1 MGLLIGVLV
10 IAAALGLAVRQR
22 RVDRKHPFFA
32 AFGTT
37 FVAVFLLV
45 PGLLGYEL
53 HKSDWSIMRVTVSDG
68 PIWWQIYLGLAFV
81 LPAMYFWRK
90 ALRALP

>member
-1 MGLLIGVLV
+1 M
-10 IAAALGLAVRQR
+10 RQQR
-22 RVDRKHPFFA
+22 AERNNPFSA

-37 FVAVFLLV
+37 FVAALLLV

-53 HKSDWSIMRVTVSDG
+53 HKSDWSIMRVTVGDG
-68 PIWWQIYLGLAFV
+68 PVWWQIYLGLAFV
-81 LPAMYFWRK
+81 LPAVYFWRK

>member
-1 MGLLIGVLV
+1 MGQLE
-10 IAAALGLAVRQR
+10 RNN
-22 RVDRKHPFFA
+22 PWPA

-37 FVAVFLLV
+37 FAAIIFLV

-53 HKSDWSIMRVTVSDG
+53 HKSNWSIMRVTASDG
-68 PIWWQIYLGLAFV
+68 PVWWQINLGLAFV